1 MIYMSADTESVR
13 SGEELD
19 IDALTSYLHGR
30 VEGVESGIVVA
41 QFPKGHSNL
50 TYLLRAGTH
59 EYVLRRGPLGPVP
72 PKAHDM
78 AREFRILA
86 AVHPHFP
93 EAPRVF
99 HLCEDTAV
107 IGAVFFLME
116 RRHGFVLRESVPTE
130 VSLTPDDPARISE
143 AFIQGLVRLHAIDVI
158 QTGLISLGKPD
169 GFLERQVEGWAGR
182 WQAAQTGNVEVMD
195 DVIRWLREQRP
206 ASGNPTLVHN
216 DYKLDNVMV
225 TFQNSSRIEAVLD
238 WEMTTVGD
246 PLADVGL
253 SLCYWLTPPAVTL
266 QPGWHTREQFI
277 SRYAELS
284 GRDLR
289 NIGYYE
295 VLGVFKLAV
304 ILQQIYYRFR
314 RGQTTDKR
322 FEKFDERVNA
332 LAQTAARLAQ
342 QSA

>member
-1 MIYMSADTESVR
+1 VIEVLADTDSVR

-19 IDALTSYLHGR
+19 IQALTSYLQGK
-30 VEGVESGIVVA
+30 VAGAESGIAVA

-50 TYLLRAGTH
+50 TYLLRAGAY

-78 AREFRILA
+78 AREYRVLE

-99 HLCEDTAV
+99 HLCEDAAV

-116 RRHGFVLRESVPTE
+116 RRHGFVLRESIPPD
-130 VSLTPDDPARISE
+130 VSLRPGDSRRLSE
-143 AFIQGLVRLHAIDVI
+143 AFIKCLVRLHAIDVAK
-158 QTGLISLGKPD
+158 TGLISLGKPG

-182 WQAAQTGNVEVMD
+182 WQAAQTGKIECIEEV
-195 DVIRWLREQRP
+195 ILWLREQRP

-216 DYKLDNVMV
+216 DYKLDNVMLP
-225 TFQNSSRIEAVLD
+225 FQDLDRIEAVLD

-253 SLCYWLTPPAVTL
+253 SLCYWLVPPAITL
-266 QPGWHTREQFI
+266 EAGWHTREQFI
-277 SRYAELS
+277 GRYAELS
-284 GRDLR
+284 GRDVR

-304 ILQQIYYRFR
+304 ILQQIYHRFR
-314 RGQTTDKR
+314 RGQTADKR
-322 FEKFDERVNA
+322 FEKFDERVNE
-332 LAQTAARLAQ
+332 LAQTAARLAGLH
-342 QSA
+342 A

>member
-1 MIYMSADTESVR
+1 MPADTESVR
-13 SGEELD
+13 SGEE
-19 IDALTSYLHGR
+19 IDAWALSSYLRGKFA
-30 VEGVESGIVVA
+30 GAESAIAVT

-78 AREFRILA
+78 AREYRILS

-116 RRHGFVLRESVPTE
+116 RRHGFVLRDSVPTE
-130 VSLTPDDPARISE
+130 VSLTCDDPRRISE
-143 AFIQGLVRLHAIDVI
+143 AFIKCLVRLHAIEVT

-169 GFLERQVEGWAGR
+169 GFLERQVEGWSGR
-182 WQAAQTGNVEVMD
+182 WQAAQTGNVELMD
-195 DVIRWLREQRP
+195 NVIRWLREQRP
-206 ASGNPTLVHN
+206 ASGYPTLVHN
-216 DYKLDNVMV
+216 DYKLDNVMLSFHKPDQV
-225 TFQNSSRIEAVLD
+225 AAILD

-277 SRYAELS
+277 NRYAELS

-322 FEKFDERVNA
+322 FENFDERVNE
-332 LAQTAARLAQ
+332 LAQTATQLAEQ
-342 QSA
+342 QA